1 MIGSVNVQYH
11 LISSLKIAP
20 LVVTVLHRLRKKD
33 DFFAALILLEHVL
46 ASGLLPE
53 SPRWLLGHNKP
64 KKAMEELT
72 KVAEFNRKVMPAG
85 ELEEKDTNSTQRQG
99 DFRDLFSS
107 KEMTKRTLISGFAW

>member
-1 MIGSVNVQYH
+1 MSGFYQNHLVGS
-11 LISSLKIAP
+11 
-20 LVVTVLHRLRKKD
+20 
-33 DFFAALILLEHVL
+33 
-46 ASGLLPE
+46 
-53 SPRWLLGHNKP
+53 SPITSPKRQWKP
-64 KKAMEELT
+64 ELT